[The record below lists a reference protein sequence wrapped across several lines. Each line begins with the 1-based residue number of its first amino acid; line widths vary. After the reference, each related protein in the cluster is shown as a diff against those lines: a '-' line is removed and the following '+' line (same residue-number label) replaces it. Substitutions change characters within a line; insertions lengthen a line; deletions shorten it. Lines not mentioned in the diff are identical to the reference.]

1 MMASFGG
8 GANTGRSAH
17 GAEAVQLEHLS
28 EHLHDMDVTMQMF
41 DLDGSGVITRA
52 ELRKAVEMMHT
63 FAASKKESKRRVVT
77 NAAGQLVVVAAEISD
92 TLIAAELDSPTD
104 APGA

>member
-1 MMASFGG
+1 MMTSFSGSHEHDG
-8 GANTGRSAH
+8 
-17 GAEAVQLEHLS
+17 EAVQLEHL
-28 EHLHDMDVTMQMF
+28 HDMDVAMQMF
-41 DLDGSGVITRA
+41 DLDGSGLITRA

-92 TLIAAELDSPTD
+92 TLIAAELDAPASAPAD
-104 APGA
+104 APGGGA

>member
-1 MMASFGG
+1 MGTYSVLWQP
-8 GANTGRSAH
+8 R
-17 GAEAVQLEHLS
+17 
-28 EHLHDMDVTMQMF
+28 F
-41 DLDGSGVITRA
+41 DLDGSGLITRA

-92 TLIAAELDSPTD
+92 TLIAAELDAPASAPAD
-104 APGA
+104 APGGGV